1 MDFICNFPLFTIVLS
16 LFSGVLCTM
25 LKGRTA
31 KYYTLIYEAVL
42 IVMLAEVLRY
52 TSANGDFTYVMGEFP
67 APWGNEIRAGV
78 LEALMAMSFMVIM
91 MSSILAGWKSWR

>member
-31 KYYTLIYEAVL
+31 KYYTIIYEAVL

-52 TSANGDFTYVMGEFP
+52 T
-67 APWGNEIRAGV
+67 
-78 LEALMAMSFMVIM
+78 
-91 MSSILAGWKSWR
+91 

>member
-31 KYYTLIYEAVL
+31 KYYTI
-42 IVMLAEVLRY
+42 I
-52 TSANGDFTYVMGEFP
+52 
-67 APWGNEIRAGV
+67 
-78 LEALMAMSFMVIM
+78 
-91 MSSILAGWKSWR
+91 